1 MYIETPTSQYVIE
14 FKVKGATKQA
24 EEQVKGYARS
34 LPAWIS
40 GKSKT
45 MVVVVF
51 DPLKR
56 QANLEDI
63 VIQPFKMDD

>member
-1 MYIETPTSQYVIE
+1 MGYDGGLMVGIM
-14 FKVKGATKQA
+14 VKRMDEVLVWVLIGLMK
-24 EEQVKGYARS
+24 
-34 LPAWIS
+34 
-40 GKSKT
+40 KT